1 MGQVLRTAR
10 LTLEPWRDDLLDAF
24 ARLAADERVTRF
36 IGDGKPWSRERAA
49 ARHESL
55 LRHWETYGYGWRAML
70 DGEGFAGIAALNR
83 LGTLVPGIE
92 ESAVEIGWWVD
103 PRSWGRGYA
112 TEAALA
118 LRDDAFGGVGA
129 RRLVARCQAA
139 NPASERVMVK
149 IGMRRWGDADG
160 QGGLP
165 VRVYTLDRASWREL
179 TPRQV

>member
-1 MGQVLRTAR
+1 MRHALRTAR
-10 LTLEPWRDDLLDAF
+10 LTLEPWQDGFLDAF

-36 IGDGKPWSRERAA
+36 IGDGKPWTRERTV
-49 ARHESL
+49 ARHQTL

-70 DGEGFAGIAALNR
+70 DDEGIAGIAALGR

-112 TEAALA
+112 TESALA
-118 LRDDAFGGVGA
+118 LRDEAFGRVGA
-129 RRLVARCQAA
+129 RRLAARCLAA
-139 NPASERVMVK
+139 NAPSERIMIK
-149 IGMRRWGDADG
+149 IGMRHWGDADG
-160 QGGLP
+160 QGGRA
-165 VRVYTLDRASWREL
+165 VRVYTLERASWREL